1 MKLKDVLAISGKPG
15 LFIFVSQGRNGII
28 VESVL
33 DKKRMAVQSTTKV
46 SALED
51 IAIYT
56 ETEEIPLKEVFLK
69 IHEKESG
76 NQTISHKSTNEELK
90 SFFESVLPDY
100 DKDRVYV
107 SDIKKLV
114 NWYNLLIEHAL
125 FDPKDLEEE
134 KEEDNTNAQSE
145 QEKDDDKSESVK
157 NSDED
162 APVKGDGKKTSAKKA
177 PTSQKKED

>member
-1 MKLKDVLAISGKPG
+1 MKLKDILAISGKPG

-28 VESVL
+28 VESIL

-46 SALED
+46 SSLED

-56 ETEEIPLKEVFLK
+56 ETEEVPLKEVFLK
-69 IHEKESG
+69 IYEKESG

-125 FDPKDLEEE
+125 FVPKDLEE
-134 KEEDNTNAQSE
+134 DNTDAPSE
-145 QEKDDDKSESVK
+145 QEKDDVKTESAK
-157 NSDED
+157 DSDED
-162 APVKGDGKKTSAKKA
+162 ASVKEDGKETPA
-177 PTSQKKED
+177 TSQKKEE